1 MHVFLCVCACTDTLV
16 LGTGVFPSLRLTKEE
31 VRSLRHWVIVWGHGG
46 VDRVCSPVSE
56 QTQGQRSTPQGLW
69 GCGGDSWRPGRGAQ
83 DRRTRVCCGGP
94 CPLCRSLPNER
105 CARAFCESMSP

>member
-1 MHVFLCVCACTDTLV
+1 M

-69 GCGGDSWRPGRGAQ
+69 GCGGDSWRPGQKDPLVLRG
-83 DRRTRVCCGGP
+83 
-94 CPLCRSLPNER
+94 SLPFVQTF
-105 CARAFCESMSP
+105 AR